1 MFKEIILLNPIYVT
15 IFWAIVLSF
24 QGNKSYIPKVFL
36 GRFMIVASLVYISHF
51 FYFTKN
57 SQLYFYFDSIY
68 TLAYLLVYPLYHIY
82 IRLLTVDVELS
93 FRKHFKFLVAPLLLF
108 VLTLIGY
115 IVMGRDEGMQ
125 YVNDVLFSN
134 NKPQGFQRIMYVIM
148 VVGRVTF
155 LLQTI
160 IYLTI
165 SFILI
170 RKNNL
175 RLLDYYSNT
184 EDRQLNWVQFFNI
197 CFALTS
203 IFSAILAALGRN
215 FFLESPMLLVF
226 PSIVFSVMLFFVGLL
241 GSKQKAIVTELIY
254 SPELFEEGKPPVR
267 FKAKLE
273 DLFNNEKIYKNPEL
287 TIWDV
292 SSMLGTNRTYVSK
305 VINNEYGRNFCA
317 HVNYYRIE
325 HAKTLVSNNPN
336 LTNEQIAEL
345 SGFGSVVSLYRAF
358 QASESISLGSYRKQ
372 FDK

>member
-305 VINNEYGRNFCA
+305 VIDR
-317 HVNYYRIE
+317 
-325 HAKTLVSNNPN
+325 K
-336 LTNEQIAEL
+336 
-345 SGFGSVVSLYRAF
+345 SVV
-358 QASESISLGSYRKQ
+358 
-372 FDK
+372 